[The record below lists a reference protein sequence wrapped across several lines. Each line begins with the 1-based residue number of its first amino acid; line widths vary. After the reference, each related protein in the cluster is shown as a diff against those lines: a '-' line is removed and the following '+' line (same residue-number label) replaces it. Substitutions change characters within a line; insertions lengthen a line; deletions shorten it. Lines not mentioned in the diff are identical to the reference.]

1 MSKIGKKILTIPD
14 NVELIVNNKEVTI
27 KGPKGMLTSIL
38 PEGFNIVQNK
48 NKLSIIPPSKIDH
61 LKSALWGTATALIQN
76 NIIGVTEGF
85 EKKLVIEGIGYKAEV
100 NGDKLVLNIGYSHPV
115 FVDIPKGI
123 EVSVEKNV
131 ISIKGIS
138 KQNVG
143 DFAANVRKL
152 RKTNPYSGKGIHYQG
167 EHIIRKTGKKVA
179 SSSS

>member
-1 MSKIGKKILTIPD
+1 
-14 NVELIVNNKEVTI
+14 
-27 KGPKGMLTSIL
+27 MLTSIL

-179 SSSS
+179 SSGS

>member
-1 MSKIGKKILTIPD
+1 MKLASYRGTRAFPNGIANILIRLRLRGD
-14 NVELIVNNKEVTI
+14 YSHSELIFEPSDLVDQYLPDGDSSE
-27 KGPKGMLTSIL
+27 TSEGLWAFSSVAAEKL
-38 PEGFNIVQNK
+38 PEYSKVRGSEIGGVRFKRIKFNPMKWDI
-48 NKLSIIPPSKIDH
+48 
-61 LKSALWGTATALIQN
+61 
-76 NIIGVTEGF
+76 
-85 EKKLVIEGIGYKAEV
+85 
-100 NGDKLVLNIGYSHPV
+100 
-115 FVDIPKGI
+115 VDIPKGI